1 VRRRT
6 VLLDSPTDQE
16 DPVTSTLTPTAVPPQ
31 RVALDALRAVV
42 SGVVAEPHEDAYA
55 EHATPWNLAVAMAP
69 TAVVAVRTAEDVV
82 ATVRFASDHGLTVG
96 VQATGH
102 APVSALAGHLLI
114 STRALDEVTVHA
126 EERWARVGAGVKWGR
141 VVEAAAPHGLAPL
154 NGSTGDVGVVGYL
167 TGGGV
172 GPMVRTFGCASDTVR
187 AFEVVTGDGALRR
200 VTPTEHP
207 DLFFALRGGKGVG
220 GIVTAVEIDLLP
232 VPQFYGGALYFD
244 GADAPAVVDRW
255 RTWSAALPEAGTS
268 SFVLLQLPPLPFV
281 PPPLAGRLTIGVRF
295 LWTGDAEEGARHL
308 AALREVAPVVLD
320 DTGVKPYAAVDSVH
334 ADPVDPMP
342 VVDRSI
348 MLREFTAETAQVLL
362 ERTGPAATSPLVIV
376 EVRQLDGALTRP
388 GQHPSAFVHRHGD
401 YNVLTIGMAFGPAVP
416 EYTDALFAALAPWDS
431 GRVMPN
437 FVPAHDAASARRA
450 YDEATLQR
458 LAEVAET
465 YDPAGVLAGAAYA
478 RAAVIDLA

>member
-1 VRRRT
+1 M
-6 VLLDSPTDQE
+6 
-16 DPVTSTLTPTAVPPQ
+16 TSTLTPTAVPPQ

-55 EHATPWNLAVAMAP
+55 EHATPWNLAVAMSPA
-69 TAVVAVRTAEDVV
+69 AVVAVRTAEDVV

-96 VQATGH
+96 VHSDLVQRPG
-102 APVSALAGHLLI
+102 
-114 STRALDEVTVHA
+114 RDEQV
-126 EERWARVGAGVKWGR
+126 AGVKWGR

-172 GPMVRTFGCASDTVR
+172 GPMVRTYGCASDTVR

-348 MLREFTAETAQVLL
+348 MLREFTAETARVLL

-388 GQHPSAFVHRHGD
+388 AQHPSAFVHRHGD
-401 YNVLTIGMAFGPAVP
+401 YNVLTIGMAFDPAVP
-416 EYTDALFAALAPWDS
+416 EYSDALFAALAPWDS

-437 FVPAHDAASARRA
+437 FVPAHDVASARRA
-450 YDEATLQR
+450 YDDATLQR

-465 YDPAGVLAGAAYA
+465 YDPARVLAGAAYA
-478 RAAVIDLA
+478 RAAVLDLA